1 MDTPHIWE
9 DDSSLPSLPPEPSPA
24 LDHSADSPLGVL
36 VDTSLFSD
44 KSVEDR
50 LHRTLNRA
58 PNPNLPTLEVARL
71 VQQVRLL
78 RKTNQELRI
87 GNKMSGRVGQ
97 SAHDG

>member
-1 MDTPHIWE
+1 MDTPQIWE
-9 DDSSLPSLPPEPSPA
+9 DDSSLPSLPPVPSPA

-44 KSVEDR
+44 KSVKDR
-50 LHRTLNRA
+50 LHRTLNQA

-71 VQQVRLL
+71 VQQVHLL

-87 GNKMSGRVGQ
+87 ENK
-97 SAHDG
+97 